1 MGITGTL
8 KGVILTAN
16 PGEGD
21 ATGWHPG
28 TGMLLPMVNVS
39 MIEWILGAYERAG
52 VTETLIAAGED
63 TREAA
68 SNCGSGARWNMVLTY
83 RDQPEACSPQ
93 EIMKE
98 VAAFAGEAGLLAT
111 RGAVLLDAEAYLRA
125 VQLYDEDGL
134 CGIRLWERNGKAHG
148 SDGGAAFGSD
158 RSSAHG
164 SDGGAAF
171 GSDRGD
177 GVYLLTPDIC
187 DFTDE
192 SDSTGE
198 RACSFR
204 SILDTL
210 TSRGGRVLTMVPEN
224 EPYSTGT
231 PEAYLESNE
240 RLLGSAARDAEPLE
254 IMADNFSSPNLVLR
268 PPVAID
274 DTAELERCRIGPG
287 VCIGPGVRIGH
298 GATIEH
304 SVIMEGADIG
314 DGASISRAII
324 GKDASMANRSVIHGR
339 RDRVTVLCP
348 ISP

>member
-8 KGVILTAN
+8 KGVILAAN
-16 PGEGD
+16 PGESD
-21 ATGWHPG
+21 AAGWYPG
-28 TGMLLPMVNVS
+28 TGMLQPMANVS
-39 MIEWILGAYERAG
+39 MIERILDAYERAG
-52 VTETLIAAGED
+52 VTETLIAAGKD

-68 SNCGSGARWNMVLTY
+68 SICGSGARWNMVLTCH
-83 RDQPEACSPQ
+83 DQPEARSPQ

-98 VAAFAGEAGLLAT
+98 VAAFAGEAAFLAT
-111 RGAVLLDAEAYLRA
+111 HGAVLLNAEAYLRA
-125 VQLYDEDGL
+125 VQLYDDDGL
-134 CGIRLWERNGKAHG
+134 HGIRLWERTGETSGDAHG
-148 SDGGAAFGSD
+148 SDGG
-158 RSSAHG
+158 
-164 SDGGAAF
+164 DGI
-171 GSDRGD
+171 
-177 GVYLLTPDIC
+177 YLLAPDVC
-187 DFTDE
+187 DVMEE
-192 SDSTGE
+192 SGSTGE

-210 TSRGGRVLTMVPEN
+210 ASQGDRVLTLEPEDQSYDTSTPEN
-224 EPYSTGT
+224 F
-231 PEAYLESNE
+231 LESNE

-268 PPVAID
+268 PPVAIN

-298 GATIEH
+298 GAAIEH

-324 GKDASMANRSVIHGR
+324 GKNASIANRSVIHGR
-339 RDRVTVLCP
+339 KDRVTVVCP